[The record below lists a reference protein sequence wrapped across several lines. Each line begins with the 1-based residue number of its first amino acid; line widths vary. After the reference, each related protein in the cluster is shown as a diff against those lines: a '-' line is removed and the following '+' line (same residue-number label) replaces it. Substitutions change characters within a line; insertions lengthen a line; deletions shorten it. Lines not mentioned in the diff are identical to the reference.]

1 MNGRDSVQEPCYH
14 VSPAARAQEE
24 LLLWE
29 TRWSQHQRDDRRPGF
44 EFQSQLYQFYPK
56 LL

>member
-29 TRWSQHQRDDRRPGF
+29 TRWSQHQRDDGRPGF